1 VACTPP
7 AVAYPD
13 EVEAE
18 VEEERE
24 WSAKLPTEAAGRG
37 RERGRRKRI
46 EGEIKGGLTTVRFR
60 SDG

>member
-1 VACTPP
+1 MQPLQDRLPAAGSRSEEDAGAGRIVACTPP

-24 WSAKLPTEAAGRG
+24 
-37 RERGRRKRI
+37 
-46 EGEIKGGLTTVRFR
+46 
-60 SDG
+60 